1 MILLFSYMTFIIDQ
15 QITLDMIKKAL
26 HFGSPKVIKLLLR
39 QDSSNVVIERIKAEW
54 IKEML
59 SKARGTI
66 FSHVLSSI

>member
-1 MILLFSYMTFIIDQ
+1 MTFIIDQ
-15 QITLDMIKKAL
+15 EITLDMIKTAL
-26 HFGSPKVIKLLLR
+26 LCGSPKVIKLLLI
-39 QDSSNVVIERIKAEW
+39 QDSSNVVIEKIKAEW